1 MSRAFSFF
9 VVCNQ
14 TFHGTLGN
22 MSDDKAFCTGSCF
35 QLVRIVLG
43 HAAYKTDRQVT
54 TTVGLDVSLEE
65 TAEIINHQLLQ
76 KWVVKMFTN
85 K

>member
-22 MSDDKAFCTGSCF
+22 MSDDKAFCTGCCF

-54 TTVGLDVSLEE
+54 TTVGLDVTLEKVS
-65 TAEIINHQLLQ
+65 EIINHQLLQ
-76 KWVVKMFTN
+76 QWTVKMLAN

>member
-1 MSRAFSFF
+1 MRR
-9 VVCNQ
+9 
-14 TFHGTLGN
+14 
-22 MSDDKAFCTGSCF
+22 MI